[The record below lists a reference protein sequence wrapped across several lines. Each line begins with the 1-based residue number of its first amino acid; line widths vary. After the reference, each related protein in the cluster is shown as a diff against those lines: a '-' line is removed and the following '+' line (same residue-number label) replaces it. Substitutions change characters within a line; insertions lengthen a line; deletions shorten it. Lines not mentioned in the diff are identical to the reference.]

1 MTPAEFVKERKALV
15 KSILAQV
22 KPFFWASGYVKHPA
36 TDRREYVQLW
46 VPRSE
51 SGKYTEKSYT
61 LKGGMVLDT
70 FEGFTDEGVI
80 TDGFAGGLVTTYW
93 EGIPI
98 EDLYRLNQWM
108 LRMMPK
114 LTVFDQKKKADAK
127 TAAKVAARAS
137 TASPSAGALAAA

>member
-46 VPRSE
+46 VPRDVK
-51 SGKYTEKSYT
+51 GKYTEKSYS

-114 LTVFDQKKKADAK
+114 LTVFDQQKKAAGK
-127 TAAKVAARAS
+127 AANRASRNSTAAA
-137 TASPSAGALAAA
+137 AGAGAAA